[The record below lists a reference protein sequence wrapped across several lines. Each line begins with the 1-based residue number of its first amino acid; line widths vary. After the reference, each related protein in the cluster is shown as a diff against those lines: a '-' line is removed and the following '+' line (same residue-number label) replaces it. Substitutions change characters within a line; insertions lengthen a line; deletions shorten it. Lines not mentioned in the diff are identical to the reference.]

1 MERIV
6 DMGLWRKIAKEDEV
20 KTIVNKVEEADKL
33 KKEEI
38 KSKKEEIKKVYE
50 ELKTKYKDINTA
62 EIGLKRRDSK
72 GEKTEFTKIELGE
85 EGTTETGKLYEPKV
99 AETTKTAQVK
109 TKTKKEPTLETEPT
123 AKGDEELTAEKLN

>member
-20 KTIVNKVEEADKL
+20 DTIVNKVEDADKL
-33 KKEEI
+33 KKEAI
-38 KSKKEEIKKVYE
+38 KTKKEEIKKVYE

-62 EIGLKRRDSK
+62 EIGLKRRDAK

-85 EGTTETGKLYEPKV
+85 EGTTETGKLYEETPASKKTKTRAKKEPVLETTEV
-99 AETTKTAQVK
+99 AETT
-109 TKTKKEPTLETEPT
+109 EETET
-123 AKGDEELTAEKLN
+123 LN